1 MTQQNTATIIIYT
14 HPDCSYS
21 AAAKDNF
28 QKSGVEFREIDV
40 TLHPE
45 AVPELGAPYGGR
57 AHHPRCSGRGHGYG
71 GLLRRRLK
79 LLTRGAVRPLDRA
92 SFVDR
97 DTGRD
102 LKSGCKVSPPFFVSS
117 DPWCS
122 GLTYRPVKP
131 KIAGSNPVGSAS
143 V

>member
-45 AVPELGAPYGGR
+45 AVPELERLTGGERITPVVVNGDTVTVGYYG
-57 AHHPRCSGRGHGYG
+57 
-71 GLLRRRLK
+71 
-79 LLTRGAVRPLDRA
+79 
-92 SFVDR
+92 
-97 DTGRD
+97 
-102 LKSGCKVSPPFFVSS
+102 
-117 DPWCS
+117 
-122 GLTYRPVKP
+122 
-131 KIAGSNPVGSAS
+131 VG
-143 V
+143 